1 MNIEV
6 GRFLQIMSRNK
17 LGSILKIMLI
27 VKFSCCNIS
36 GLKRGYFVFK
46 WF

>member
-1 MNIEV
+1 MKIEI
-6 GRFLQIMSRNK
+6 GRSLQSMSRNK

-27 VKFSCCNIS
+27 VKYSCYNIS
-36 GLKRGYFVFK
+36 GLKIGYFVFK